1 MNSFVLEKLRAWQ
14 ASPLLFV
21 TEAISVTPS
30 SQQAEALSTFIQH
43 KRHTIRSGH
52 GTGKDAFASWIVLWF
67 LTCFPYPKI
76 MCTAPTAR
84 QLNDILW
91 AELSKWTRQSVL
103 ADEFVIQ
110 SDKIFH
116 KDAPKEWWARAVTA
130 SVKASA
136 EDQAETLAGLHADNM
151 LFVCDE
157 ASGIPDPVYIP
168 LEGAM
173 TQENNRVLLIGNMT
187 RNTGYFYDSHYDPIQ
202 AKLWNRIH
210 WDSRKSSNVHPDM
223 IEYFRTKYGEDSN
236 TFRIRVCGEPPLNDE
251 MSLIPLHWAQQCVDN
266 DMPEHEDDAR
276 IIGVDVAR
284 YGIDSS
290 IILPRVGNIIK
301 PWDEYK
307 EMNTNILSQLCK
319 EEFISFEAD
328 RIGIDEIG
336 VGGPVL
342 DWLQLNG
349 LRGKAIGVNVA
360 NKSFQPEKFY
370 RLRDE
375 LWWRVREK
383 CMRAQYSFPSGKLG
397 QTLCDELSSIRF
409 DDGEDGK
416 GIVKIESKKA
426 MKVRNVMSPNI
437 ADALC
442 ISEFFF
448 TPMAG
453 RVTDRG
459 KVSPPTK
466 KLDRARVSTNSSRYG
481 RYAYQVV

>member
-1 MNSFVLEKLRAWQ
+1 MNPFVVDKLRTWRE
-14 ASPLLFV
+14 SPLLFT
-21 TEAISVTPS
+21 TEALGVKPS
-30 SQQAEALSTFIQH
+30 SQQAEALATFTKS

-52 GTGKDAFASWIVLWF
+52 GTGKDAFASWVILWF
-67 LTCFPYPKI
+67 LSCFSYPKI

-91 AELSKWTRQSVL
+91 AELSKWLRQSVL

-136 EDQAETLAGLHADNM
+136 EDQAETLAGLHAENM

-187 RNTGYFYDSHYDPIQ
+187 RNTGYFYDTHYDPTQ
-202 AKLWNRIH
+202 KGLWNRIH
-210 WDSRKSSNVHPDM
+210 WDSRKSSNVSEEM
-223 IEYFRTKYGEDSN
+223 VEYFRTKYGEDSN
-236 TFRIRVCGEPPLNDE
+236 TFRIRVMGEPPLNDE
-251 MSLIPLHWAQQCVDN
+251 LSLIPLHWAQQCVDN
-266 DMPEHEDDAR
+266 DIPEHEDDPR

-284 YGIDSS
+284 YGVDSS
-290 IILPRVGNIIK
+290 IILPRVGNIVK

-307 EMNTNILSQLCK
+307 QLNTAIFAALVK
-319 EEFISFEAD
+319 EEFINFSAD
-328 RIGIDEIG
+328 RVGVDEIG
-336 VGGPVL
+336 VGGPIL
-342 DWLQLNG
+342 DWLKVNG
-349 LRGKAIGVNVA
+349 LQRQAIGVDVSLASYNP
-360 NKSFQPEKFY
+360 KCH
-370 RLRDE
+370 RLRDD

-383 CMRAQYSFPSGKLG
+383 CMKMQYSFPGGKLG
-397 QTLCDELSSIRF
+397 QTLCDELSCIRY
-409 DDGEDGK
+409 DDGEDTKGK
-416 GIVKIESKKA
+416 IKVESKKA
-426 MKVRNVMSPNI
+426 MKIRNVASPNI

-442 ISEFFF
+442 ISEYFF

-459 KVSPPTK
+459 QTKPPTK
-466 KLDRARVSTNSSRYG
+466 KLDRSRMASNSSRYG
-481 RYAYQVV
+481 RFAYQVV

>member
-1 MNSFVLEKLRAWQ
+1 MNNFVRQKLLEWRG
-14 ASPLLFV
+14 SPLLFA
-21 TEAISVTPS
+21 TEALGVVPS
-30 SQQAEALSTFIQH
+30 EQQAQALSSFLSS

-52 GTGKDAFASWIVLWF
+52 GTGKDAFASWIILWF
-67 LTCFPYPKI
+67 LSCFTYPKI

-84 QLNDILW
+84 QLSDILW
-91 AELSKWTRQSVL
+91 AELSKWLRKSIL

-136 EDQAETLAGLHADNM
+136 EDQAETLAGLHAENM

-187 RNTGYFYDSHYDPIQ
+187 RNTGYFYDTHYDPTQ
-202 AKLWNRIH
+202 KGLWKRHH
-210 WDSRKSSNVHPDM
+210 WDSRKSSNVSQEM
-223 IEYFRTKYGEDSN
+223 IDYFAAKYGEDSN
-236 TFRIRVCGEPPLNDE
+236 TFRIRVKGEPPLSDE
-251 MSLIPLHWAQQCVDN
+251 LSLIPLHWAQQCIDN
-266 DMPEHEDDAR
+266 PIPEHEDDIR
-276 IIGVDVAR
+276 VIGVDVAR
-284 YGIDSS
+284 YGVDSS
-290 IILPRVGNIIK
+290 IILPRVGNVIK

-307 EMNTNILSQLCK
+307 ELNTITLAALVK
-319 EEFISFEAD
+319 EEFLTFGAD
-328 RIGIDEIG
+328 RVGVDEVG

-342 DWLQLNG
+342 DWLKLNG
-349 LRGKAIGVNVA
+349 LQREAIGVNVA
-360 NKSFQPEKFY
+360 TASFNPKCH
-370 RLRDE
+370 RLRDD

-383 CMRAQYSFPSGKLG
+383 CMNAQFSFPSGAIG
-397 QTLCDELSSIRF
+397 QTLCDELSCIRF
-409 DDGEDGK
+409 DDGEDTK
-416 GIVKIESKKA
+416 GLIKVESKRA
-426 MKVRNVMSPNI
+426 MKIRNVASPNI

-442 ISEFFF
+442 VSEYFF

-453 RVTDRG
+453 RVSDRG
-459 KVSPPTK
+459 QTRPPTRSK
-466 KLDRARVSTNSSRYG
+466 PRIDASSRFG